1 MKKDVRY
8 IAETKEFI
16 VDGQVIKESS
26 LTAEEKRILM
36 ESATSSTLITGQ
48 AKLAGTLLV

>member
-1 MKKDVRY
+1 MEVKY

-26 LTAEEKRILM
+26 LTTEEREKLM
-36 ESATSSTLITGQ
+36 KESKEA
-48 AKLAGTLLV
+48 TLLTGARLSESKNLIV